1 MNPASEYRLTAPEC
15 AGGCTPIFDPERR
28 QWTACVSGWNA
39 RADTRHGAAL
49 LAFMAWLDALP
60 PEMKESPNVWFD
72 DSKEL
77 R

>member
-1 MNPASEYRLTAPEC
+1 MTTNDSYHLTAAGC
-15 AGGCTPIFDPERR
+15 AGCCKPIFDPERR

-60 PEMKESPNVWFD
+60 PEMRDSPDVWFN
-72 DSKEL
+72 DSKEIK
-77 R
+77 